1 MWMGKKEISER
12 CCYFIIKA
20 DFERSKSN
28 ENNNS
33 QKHTHPNTTMFE
45 FWWIDGLKSN
55 SITSKGLENE
65 RTLTHQLYAR

>member
-1 MWMGKKEISER
+1 MQNQTERANEQSKKITLSANQLKCEWEKKEISER

-45 FWWIDGLKSN
+45 F
-55 SITSKGLENE
+55 
-65 RTLTHQLYAR
+65 